1 MRKLYWTN
9 RILLFVTGTLMIV
22 MLLFAVGETKAAYVN
37 QTTHQLFYYGEDFMP
52 ESNCLSATGNIIL
65 LNDWNIENSS
75 GKVSEF
81 ELTIER
87 REGILPGKLVYTTEQ
102 EEYVNVKIS
111 EKENETDS
119 SDIITKKR
127 FIVEISVK
135 EAAVAVLEK
144 DTKISIILQWMP
156 EVKLSQGQLLWAE
169 VEMLLEAEKQ
179 QEDSEPE
186 IEESEKTENTESD
199 VTEPEDSQTTETD
212 SIIVENVSDVE
223 VSNVLVFE
231 SSLTEE
237 TEVIVDE
244 NSENVTEK
252 EEQKDIADEEE
263 PKIPEAPETP
273 EIPEESETPE
283 IPEESEIP
291 EVPSFVNAVHTEI
304 SKNIPGLLNL
314 TVPAEA
320 EKLVF
325 SMRGA
330 VEEDK
335 ETVCTS
341 FPAFTKYSIDGG
353 QRYVI
358 LAEGG
363 NIELSPSEI
372 ENPLLYIDFS
382 IAQMAW
388 ETEKKELEIYSCA
401 YIADN
406 AFAEGVNTFTFEN
419 ADEELFSWRCDSETP
434 IVSKTQNLKYT
445 VNEYYASQNSITM
458 DYYIEKRTED
468 GYESVT
474 DGSGPL
480 VEAGASKENV
490 TKDLT
495 LIISAREGEALA
507 GSYKLIF
514 RQMCN
519 DQEINRTEIPFFV
532 NYSNHVQEALE

>member
-9 RILLFVTGTLMIV
+9 KILFFVTGTLMIV
-22 MLLFAVGETKAAYVN
+22 MLLFAAGETKAAYVN
-37 QTTHQLFYYGEDFMP
+37 QTTHQLFYYGDDFMP
-52 ESNCLSATGNIIL
+52 ESNCLSAAGNIIL
-65 LNDWNIENSS
+65 LNDWNKENNS

-87 REGILPGKLVYTTEQ
+87 KEGILPGKLVYTTEQ
-102 EEYVNVKIS
+102 EEYVNIKIS
-111 EKENETDS
+111 EKEDEIDS

-135 EAAVAVLEK
+135 EAAVEALEK

-156 EVKLSQGQLLWAE
+156 EVKLSQGKLLWAE
-169 VEMLLEAEKQ
+169 IEMLLDVEEQ
-179 QEDSEPE
+179 QENSEPE
-186 IEESEKTENTESD
+186 IEESEKQENTESD
-199 VTEPEDSQTTETD
+199 VTEPEDSQLTERD
-212 SIIVENVSDVE
+212 STIVEIASDVE
-223 VSNVLVFE
+223 VSNVLAFE

-237 TEVIVDE
+237 PEMIVDE
-244 NSENVTEK
+244 SSEDVL
-252 EEQKDIADEEE
+252 EE
-263 PKIPEAPETP
+263 PETP
-273 EIPEESETPE
+273 EVPEEPEEPE

-325 SMRGA
+325 SMQGA

-335 ETVCTS
+335 ETVCAS

-363 NIELSPSEI
+363 NIELIPSEI

-382 IAQMAW
+382 TAHMAW
-388 ETEKKELEIYSCA
+388 KVEKKELEIHSCA
-401 YIADN
+401 YIADKS
-406 AFAEGVNTFTFEN
+406 FAEGVNIFTFKN
-419 ADEELFSWRCDSETP
+419 ADAELFSWKCDSETP

-445 VNEYYASQNSITM
+445 VNDYYMSQNSITM
-458 DYYIEKRTED
+458 DYYIEKRTAD
-468 GYESVT
+468 GYEAVI
-474 DGSGPL
+474 DEHGPL
-480 VEAGASKENV
+480 VEAGAYKENV

-495 LIISAREGEALA
+495 LIISTREGDALA
-507 GSYKLIF
+507 GSYRLVF
-514 RQMCN
+514 RQICN
-519 DQEINRTEIPFFV
+519 NQEINRTEIPFFV